1 MTVRLKIG
9 IGMITFLTILSGIAG
24 FVCGRYYS
32 DNRKPN
38 FSQKYVLYIRP
49 DMNVEQVMDSLSKGA
64 GVLRSRSIERVFRK
78 EEVGRKMKPG
88 RYVIE
93 PSFTSIYVARMLNF
107 GWQTPQNLTLSGTIR
122 TKGQIARKISA
133 QMMADSASINAA
145 LDSAEFLAAYGF
157 TPENVFALFL
167 PDTYQIYWTS
177 SVSEIFD
184 RFKKEYDLFWNEERK
199 GKAKVQGLDPMQVS
213 VVASIVS
220 GETLKSFEYPKI
232 AGVYLN
238 RYRKGMKLQADP
250 TVAFCFNYEL
260 DRVLKKHLAVD
271 SPYNTEFSDV
281 INQVTMQDWRNL
293 CELIDVSNEVNAV
306 NAMKE
311 AGTYKEMIMS
321 GSSGDDITAYI
332 RNHPELLE
340 KANPDMAA
348 QAMSMMS
355 GLNAMGTMGMMG
367 SSAPAKK
374 VTVHPNQKKKNKNKK
389 KKKK

>member
-1 MTVRLKIG
+1 MTVRLRIG
-9 IGMITFLTILSGIAG
+9 IGVIVLLTVLSAAAG

-38 FSQKYVLYIRP
+38 FTRKYVLYVRP
-49 DMNVEQVMDSLSKGA
+49 DMDVEQVVDSLQSGA
-64 GVLRSRSIERVFRK
+64 GTIRMRSVDRVFRK
-78 EEVGRKMKPG
+78 ENVGARMKPG
-88 RYVIE
+88 RYLIE
-93 PSFTSIYVARMLNF
+93 PSNTSIYVARMLVY

-122 TKGQIARKISA
+122 SKGTLARKIAS
-133 QMMADSASINAA
+133 QMMVDSASIAEA
-145 LDSAEFLAAYGF
+145 LDSAEFLASYGF
-157 TPENVFALFL
+157 TPENVFAMFL

-271 SPYNTEFSDV
+271 SPYNTYKYAGLPPAP
-281 INQVTMQDWRNL
+281 INVPPKACIDAVLDPEENSYLYFCASPDFDGTHRFAVTYGEHIKNARIFQS
-293 CELIDVSNEVNAV
+293 EL
-306 NAMKE
+306 
-311 AGTYKEMIMS
+311 
-321 GSSGDDITAYI
+321 TA
-332 RNHPELLE
+332 RRR
-340 KANPDMAA
+340 A
-348 QAMSMMS
+348 QE
-355 GLNAMGTMGMMG
+355 
-367 SSAPAKK
+367 
-374 VTVHPNQKKKNKNKK
+374 
-389 KKKK
+389 